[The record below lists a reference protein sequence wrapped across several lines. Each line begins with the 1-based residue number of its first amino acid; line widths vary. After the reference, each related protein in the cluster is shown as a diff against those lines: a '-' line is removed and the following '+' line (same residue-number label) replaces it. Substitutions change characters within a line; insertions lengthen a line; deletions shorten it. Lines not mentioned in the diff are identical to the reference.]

1 MALLSYEFMRRALI
15 AAVLIAGIAPVLGV
29 FLVIRRQSLMADTLS
44 HVSLAGVALGFF
56 LHINP
61 TLTTVIVVVIAAVV
75 LEYLRSIYKTYT
87 EIATAI
93 LMSGGLAL
101 ALILM
106 KLSEGSSTLSMQSYL
121 FGSIITITKEQV
133 LLLAVLFVIS
143 FIALLLFKKPMYVL
157 TFDEETAHVD
167 GLPTRFMSIVFNA
180 LTGVAI
186 AVMIPI
192 AGALLISAIMV
203 LPAAISMRLGKSF
216 NLVILIS
223 VLIGLIGMIGGL
235 TTSFYMDTPPGATI
249 TLIFIVLFLIV
260 SLLRRLFFHYKKKQ
274 RV

>member
-1 MALLSYEFMRRALI
+1 MALLSHEFMRIALM

-56 LHINP
+56 LNLNP
-61 TLTTVIVVVIAAVV
+61 TVTTVIVVVVAAVI
-75 LEYLRSIYKTYT
+75 LEYLRTIYKTYS
-87 EIATAI
+87 EISTAI

-106 KLSEGSSTLSMQSYL
+106 QLSEGSSNVSMQSYL
-121 FGSIITITKEQV
+121 FGSIITITKQQV
-133 LLLAVLFVIS
+133 WLLAILFVVS
-143 FIALLLFKKPMYVL
+143 MIALLLFKKPMYVL
-157 TFDEETAHVD
+157 TFDEDTAHVD
-167 GLPTRFMSIVFNA
+167 GLPTRLMSIIFNA

-186 AVMIPI
+186 AIMIPI
-192 AGALLISAIMV
+192 AGALLIAAIMV

-216 NLVILIS
+216 NTVIVFS
-223 VLIGLIGMIGGL
+223 MLIGLIGMVGGL
-235 TTSFYMDTPPGATI
+235 TTSYYMDTPPGATI
-249 TLIFIVLFLIV
+249 TLIFIGLFLIV
-260 SLLRRLFFHYKKKQ
+260 SVLRRLFFNYKKNQ